1 MKIDRLLEIVI
12 LLLGRESVTARE
24 LAEHFGV
31 TVRTIQRDMTSIAL
45 AGIPLYA
52 NPGRSGGYS
61 ILPEYRL
68 DGQLMKPEDCRWIA
82 RALDSLATSYSG
94 YPLERLADRFNAM
107 AARSGAPKTAGKGVN
122 LCSISFLFWKVSSPS
137 SPLACCPCCP
147 FTFLISPAAG
157 SGR

>member
-61 ILPEYRL
+61 ILP
-68 DGQLMKPEDCRWIA
+68 
-82 RALDSLATSYSG
+82 
-94 YPLERLADRFNAM
+94 
-107 AARSGAPKTAGKGVN
+107 
-122 LCSISFLFWKVSSPS
+122 
-137 SPLACCPCCP
+137 
-147 FTFLISPAAG
+147 
-157 SGR
+157 